1 MAERSLTAPVI
12 GIIGGVGSGKSSLAR
27 RVVELRQVEMR
38 QQERP
43 VANNPTEERKVVILD
58 GDAAGHRVLAE
69 PAVQRQIGDRFGN
82 GVFHQDGTINRRAV
96 AHLVFGTDPAHQQ
109 ARADLESIV
118 HPRIHYH
125 LEQELAAARSDP
137 ATEAV
142 LLDAAVLLEAGW
154 RPLCDAVVFVD
165 TPLEQRKERVSRT
178 RGWTG
183 EQLASRESS
192 QLSLEQKRMEADYVV
207 DNSRGL
213 DQAALQLERVLQQ
226 VIAAKRT
233 PA

>member
-1 MAERSLTAPVI
+1 M
-12 GIIGGVGSGKSSLAR
+12 
-27 RVVELRQVEMR
+27 
-38 QQERP
+38 
-43 VANNPTEERKVVILD
+43 
-58 GDAAGHRVLAE
+58 
-69 PAVQRQIGDRFGN
+69 
-82 GVFHQDGTINRRAV
+82 
-96 AHLVFGTDPAHQQ
+96 
-109 ARADLESIV
+109 
-118 HPRIHYH
+118 
-125 LEQELAAARSDP
+125 
-137 ATEAV
+137 

>member
-1 MAERSLTAPVI
+1 VAEHSLTAPVI

-27 RVVELRQVEMR
+27 RVVELRQE
-38 QQERP
+38 QTP
-43 VANNPTEERKVVILD
+43 VANKSTEVRKIVILD

-69 PAVQRQIGDRFGN
+69 PAVQRQLEDRFGN
-82 GVFHQDGTINRRAV
+82 GVIHQDGTINRRAV
-96 AHLVFGTDPAHQQ
+96 AQLVFGTDPVHQQ

-118 HPRIHYH
+118 HPRIHHH
-125 LEQELAAARSDP
+125 LEVELAAARSDP

-165 TPLEQRKERVSRT
+165 TPLEQRLERVSRT

-192 QLSLEQKRMEADYVV
+192 QLSLERKRTEADYVV

-213 DQAALQLERVLQQ
+213 DQAASQLEHVLQQ
-226 VIAAKRT
+226 VIAVRRT
-233 PA
+233 PS